1 MARVVTAISPV
12 LVLATAS
19 LLGTF
24 SSVFMTVGQFFHLLA
39 FQTPI

>member
-1 MARVVTAISPV
+1 MAISPV

-24 SSVFMTVGQFFHLLA
+24 SSVYDCWTVHSNLSFSDANLVK
-39 FQTPI
+39 T